1 MSAFKAIVSLFL
13 LLTVFVSVRAQQ
25 KARPIESRIP
35 YLPEIIKV
43 NGVPTI
49 YYELILSNT
58 SAERINL
65 KGLKVLQAKDSNVLL
80 IFNSEELIKR
90 SDLPEAL
97 PSVRNIS
104 LAPGDSCLLYIELNV
119 KQSHEALQILHQ
131 LKFEYQDEP
140 GVEISYF
147 LPLFMVAKSNAITTI
162 GAPLKGGNWTAIYDP
177 AWKRGHRRVIYSN
190 QNKKYIPGRFAI
202 DFVRL
207 SDKGQYF
214 EENEDSIKN
223 WFGYGNDILA
233 VADGIVSSVK
243 EDVMESATL
252 SGHVDPTAE
261 QAAGNYVSIRI
272 GKDKFAFYEHLKSGS
287 IRVKPRQSVKKGDVI
302 AALGFTGQST
312 GPHLH
317 FHIADKDAPLY
328 AEGIPFVF
336 ENFMTLGSYPD
347 FATFGKTIW
356 EKTGSNTR
364 NQSERPLP
372 NAVISFDAL

>member
-1 MSAFKAIVSLFL
+1 MSASKAIVSLFL
-13 LLTVFVSVRAQQ
+13 FLTVFVPVRAQQ
-25 KARPIESRIP
+25 KVQPIESRIP

-58 SAERINL
+58 SAQRINL

-90 SDLPEAL
+90 SDLPKAL
-97 PSVRNIS
+97 PSVHNIA

-131 LKFEYQDEP
+131 LKFEYLDEP
-140 GVEISYF
+140 GVEISYS
-147 LPLFMVAKSNAITTI
+147 LPSFIISKSDTVTTI
-162 GAPLKGGNWTAIYDP
+162 GSPFNVGNWAAVYDP
-177 AWKRGHRRVIYSN
+177 AWKRGHRRVIYSD
-190 QNKKYIPGRFAI
+190 QGKKYIPGRFAI

-214 EENEDSIKN
+214 EGSEDSIKN

-233 VADGIVSSVK
+233 VADGVVSSVK
-243 EDVMESATL
+243 GDVIESATL
-252 SGHVDPTAE
+252 SGHVDPVAE

-272 GKDKFAFYEHLKSGS
+272 GKDKFAFYEHLKPGS
-287 IRVKPRQSVKKGDVI
+287 IRVKPGQSVKKGDVI

-356 EKTGSNTR
+356 KKIVSNTI

-372 NAVISFDAL
+372 NSVISFDAL